1 MNCTEEQA
9 EAWAFVPLAG
19 VLWLMSGWAMTR
31 THLPISVLELFSY
44 KHADLMNLVLPCADI
59 SYFFGISFFIYL
71 VYFYFLIPLW
81 DMWILVLQP
90 GIKPVPPALEAWSC
104 IYWTARKVQIF
115 HIWGPCLCVC
125 FGREF
130 CTIHSW
136 PLFIF
141 AQDHQMHGQR
151 SVAGYRTWNYK
162 ESDMTEQL
170 TLLPNTW
177 SSNCVSPCLLIGQS

>member
-1 MNCTEEQA
+1 MAHEWLSYDENPSSHLC
-9 EAWAFVPLAG
+9 AG
-19 VLWLMSGWAMTR
+19 ALFIQTCWLDESSITMCWYF
-31 THLPISVLELFSY
+31 ILFW
-44 KHADLMNLVLPCADI
+44 N
-59 SYFFGISFFIYL
+59 FFFYLSCLFLFFDST
-71 VYFYFLIPLW
+71 VRHV
-81 DMWILVLQP
+81 ILVLQP

-177 SSNCVSPCLLIGQS
+177 SSNCVSPCLLIGQY